1 MIIFKALKTVP
12 NTESVYKVAVGSG
25 GGGWKVKPKCAAC
38 FSYLF
43 PTLNQSIPGCCWP
56 EPRFPWQPASKKKKK
71 TKPRYIFFRKAA
83 HFLP

>member
-56 EPRFPWQPASKKKKK
+56 EPRFPWQPASKKKK